1 MYVASATERY
11 LMNKYINIINKSS
24 IFKHFSDDEILKV
37 LYNTNSKVASY
48 KKGECVYHAY
58 DKVEEFGI
66 LLEGSAIIQKVDFEG
81 NQNIISNIKPSEL
94 FAEGFVYAG
103 MPKILVNVT
112 CTENSEI
119 LLINKNEIA
128 NLEMSLYR
136 KINENM
142 LSVLARKLV
151 YLNKKVDV
159 LTKISVREKILT
171 YLNTFCDFS
180 QSNIVEI
187 PYNREQLADF
197 LCVNR
202 PSLSRELSKMKKEG
216 ILDYH
221 KNTFKLFGHL

>member
-1 MYVASATERY
+1 ME
-11 LMNKYINIINKSS
+11 KYIEIIKKSS
-24 IFKHFSDDEILKV
+24 LFKDFSDEEILQV
-37 LYNTNSKVASY
+37 LYNTNANISSY
-48 KKGECVYHAY
+48 KKGESIYRAF
-58 DKVEEFGI
+58 DKIEEFGI
-66 LLEGSAIIQKVDFEG
+66 LLSGRAIIQKVDFQG
-81 NQNIISNIKPSEL
+81 NQNILSNINPSEL
-94 FAEGFVYAG
+94 FAEGYVYSGA
-103 MPKILVNVT
+103 PKILVDVISA
-112 CTENSEI
+112 EESEV
-119 LLINKNEIA
+119 LFVSKNEIT
-128 NLEMSLYR
+128 NLEISLYR

-202 PSLSRELSKMKKEG
+202 PSLSRELSAMKKDG
-216 ILDYH
+216 IIDYH
-221 KNTFKLFGHL
+221 KNTFKLLRK